1 MLDVTVDL
9 RGGRGWG
16 RAEIR
21 ECGTPAIGWG
31 RQREMNKRTLVV
43 GVAAVLALAGGVV
56 FFWNGSA
63 PQNAAAQQSRGA
75 GRVVPVAVAT
85 AAKKPVRVQLNA
97 LGTVTTIAGV
107 AIKSRIDSEIVAV
120 KFDDGARVKK
130 GDVLFVLDS
139 RAIEAQIQQVQGNI
153 ARDRAQIE
161 GAERDIRRYT
171 ELVAKNATPVV
182 NLDNA
187 KTQAAAFTGTL
198 MADQAALENLKVLL
212 SYCTIRAPISGR
224 ISMASA
230 KVGNIVRQADAL
242 PLATINQIAP
252 IYVSFTVPQ
261 RNLPD
266 VRSALTA
273 ETATLEAVIPGTDAR
288 ASGQVTML
296 ENTVDPATGMMT
308 IRATMPNEDELLWP
322 GTLVNTELTLRIEE
336 RITVPASAI
345 QLSQSGSFVFVVKDN
360 VASVRNVKVERTVD
374 GLSAIESGLQEG
386 DVVVTDGQLLLSN
399 GTRVTA
405 RGKAES

>member
-1 MLDVTVDL
+1 M
-9 RGGRGWG
+9 
-16 RAEIR
+16 
-21 ECGTPAIGWG
+21 
-31 RQREMNKRTLVV
+31 
-43 GVAAVLALAGGVV
+43 
-56 FFWNGSA
+56 
-63 PQNAAAQQSRGA
+63 
-75 GRVVPVAVAT
+75 
-85 AAKKPVRVQLNA
+85 
-97 LGTVTTIAGV
+97 
-107 AIKSRIDSEIVAV
+107 
-120 KFDDGARVKK
+120 
-130 GDVLFVLDS
+130 
-139 RAIEAQIQQVQGNI
+139 
-153 ARDRAQIE
+153 
-161 GAERDIRRYT
+161 
-171 ELVAKNATPVV
+171 
-182 NLDNA
+182 
-187 KTQAAAFTGTL
+187 
-198 MADQAALENLKVLL
+198 
-212 SYCTIRAPISGR
+212 
-224 ISMASA
+224 
-230 KVGNIVRQADAL
+230 RQADLL